1 MGLRLDLRAL
11 ESAATLSPMTVRYR
25 ILTGPVRQFLRER
38 KLDHDDFAAR
48 IDVNP
53 QHFSRVLRGK
63 TPLTFEMGTRI
74 ANGLYVHLDAVMEPI
89 EPTTAPDAN
98 DEREAVSS

>member
-1 MGLRLDLRAL
+1 LRAV
-11 ESAATLSPMTVRYR
+11 ETAATVSLMTVRYR
-25 ILTGPVRQFLRER
+25 ILAGPVRQFLRER

-89 EPTTAPDAN
+89 EPTAQPD
-98 DEREAVSS
+98 DEREAVAP

>member
-1 MGLRLDLRAL
+1 MGLRAL
-11 ESAATLSPMTVRYR
+11 EAAARLSAMTVRYR

-38 KLDHDDFAAR
+38 KLDHEDFAAR

-53 QHFSRVLRGK
+53 QHFSRILRGK

-89 EPTTAPDAN
+89 EPSAESN
-98 DEREAVSS
+98 DEREAVAQ